1 MPGQRLSFVIA
12 DGGGSMKKSWFTHT
26 GLTTEEAN
34 ELVDRY
40 KSKGVPVE
48 KSLDIDPRLWIVS
61 ALLPQ
66 QESSP
71 KTQQSLRSRAWGRV

>member
-1 MPGQRLSFVIA
+1 
-12 DGGGSMKKSWFTHT
+12 MKKSWFTHT

-34 ELVDRY
+34 ELVARY
-40 KSKGVPVE
+40 KSTGVPVE

-66 QESSP
+66 QNSAP
-71 KTQQSLRSRAWGRV
+71 KTQQSMRSRTWG